1 MICRKLLISWLKLF
15 TMTLICL
22 GKHLFLY
29 FIIYLFSIFF
39 YNKSR
44 FSNWIFFS
52 SRRAQMQVLQSN
64 FKQVAQ
70 RTMSDISDTSP
81 NTTREHRFVTYWKN
95 LEKYFYR
102 SVVTASE
109 PESELNAAYGD
120 MYTNVT
126 SRKRR
131 VKGKI
136 SKKN

>member
-1 MICRKLLISWLKLF
+1 
-15 TMTLICL
+15 
-22 GKHLFLY
+22 
-29 FIIYLFSIFF
+29 
-39 YNKSR
+39 
-44 FSNWIFFS
+44 
-52 SRRAQMQVLQSN
+52 MQVLQSN

-81 NTTREHRFVTYWKN
+81 NTTREHRFLTYGKK
-95 LEKYFYR
+95 LEKYCYC

-136 SKKN
+136 